1 MSSWIVYGIGFLAQI
16 LFSARLILQWILSEK
31 NKRII
36 TPSTFWKLSL
46 FASFLLFVYGHLRDD
61 FAIMLGQAL
70 TYYIYIRNLQLQGE
84 WQKAPKLLQIFLF
97 IFPIFVVLYAYNNGE
112 YDIEK
117 LFNNENIPLWLLLLG
132 IVSQI
137 LFTLRFVY
145 QWLVSEKTK
154 TSQLPVGFWRM
165 SVIGAS
171 LILAYAIFRKDPVLF
186 VGHIA
191 GLVIYVRNIFIWK
204 KQLRYEMPIKNYKP
218 TENE

>member
-1 MSSWIVYGIGFLAQI
+1 MSNWIVYSIGFLAQI
-16 LFSARLILQWILSEK
+16 LFSGRLIVQWILSERS
-31 NKRII
+31 KRII

-46 FASFLLFVYGHLRDD
+46 LASFLLFVYGHLRDD

-84 WQKAPKLLQIFLF
+84 WQKSPKLLQIFLY
-97 IFPIFVVLYAYNNGE
+97 IFPILVVVYAYNNGE
-112 YDIEK
+112 YDIHK
-117 LFNNENIPLWLLLLG
+117 LFHNENIPLWLLLLG
-132 IVSQI
+132 IVSQV

-165 SVIGAS
+165 SVLGAS
-171 LILAYAIFRKDPVLF
+171 LILTYAIFRKDPVLF

-191 GLVIYVRNIFIWK
+191 GLIIYVRNIFIWK
-204 KQLRYEMPIKNYKP
+204 KHMRYES
-218 TENE
+218 